1 LNRKGLT
8 FPLMNIPEA
17 RNEIVKYG
25 ALLYRNGFI
34 AGYDGN
40 LSVRTAP
47 GRIIITPTLTAKG
60 FLKPR
65 DLIVIGSEGDKISGK
80 GEPSSETAMHL
91 AIYKNRPGIEACCH
105 AHPPFATA
113 MAAAGKKI
121 AGDILPEAAIFLGK
135 VPLVEYIPTGLPEK
149 WKAFSR
155 YIKGHFAFLLR
166 NHGVL
171 TIGKTLEEAYFRM
184 ETVEHYARIIYI
196 GQNIGRLNKLDKTEL
211 ARLDK
216 IHKKLFGES

>member
-1 LNRKGLT
+1 
-8 FPLMNIPEA
+8 MDIPKA
-17 RNEIVKYG
+17 RSEIVEYG
-25 ALLYRNGFI
+25 RLLYQSRFI

-40 LSVRTAP
+40 LSIRTSP
-47 GRIIITPTLTAKG
+47 NRIVITPTLTAKG
-60 FLKPR
+60 FLKRNDP
-65 DLIVIGSEGDKISGK
+65 IVVDRNGKKISGK
-80 GEPSSETAMHL
+80 RKPSSETAMHL
-91 AIYKNRPGIEACCH
+91 TVYANRPKIGACCH

-113 MAAAGKKI
+113 MPAAGKRI
-121 AGDILPEAAIFLGK
+121 PEDILPEAAIFLGK
-135 VPLVEYIPTGLPEK
+135 IPLVEYIPTGLPEK
-149 WKAFSR
+149 WKIFAK
-155 YIKGHFAFLLR
+155 YISGHFAFLLK

-211 ARLDK
+211 SRLNE